1 MCVYDLTIWLD
12 SSMLCNRLA
21 IWYDV
26 FHCVAPQETIRKPLM
41 LNHSNYLKAIFPANV
56 SWKLIPETALNV
68 PMPLHPPFFVLFV
81 APFSDT
87 PWLDCHA
94 TLLVNL
100 LKDWLFCNPKFI
112 PLYQCNSV
120 ADSIPVADPLSLH
133 SWQGETQFCCS
144 NQLNLYI
151 LSVKQ
156 VKLLFWF

>member
-1 MCVYDLTIWLD
+1 MQQAGYMIWRF
-12 SSMLCNRLA
+12 SLCCASGN
-21 IWYDV
+21 Y
-26 FHCVAPQETIRKPLM
+26 QETFDVE
-41 LNHSNYLKAIFPANV
+41 SLKLSQSHLSCKCV
-56 SWKLIPETALNV
+56 LETDPWNCLKRTNAC
-68 PMPLHPPFFVLFV
+68 LHPPFFVLFV

-133 SWQGETQFCCS
+133 SWQGEPQFCCS